1 MKGQRYP
8 KEFKIESV
16 KQINDLGDSV
26 AYIAE

>member
-1 MKGQRYP
+1 MNRQRYP

-16 KQINDLGDSV
+16 KQVTDLGNSM